1 MAKETETALV
11 VLEPTTAL
19 AVFTEADKVD
29 PILAAIKKAVAEF
42 TPDITTAKGRG
53 EIASM
58 AYKVSQS
65 KSYLEG
71 IGKKLADEYKDIPK
85 KIDANRKRI
94 KDELDELRDEVRR
107 PLTEWEDAEKARVQ
121 GIKDRI
127 EVIRQ
132 HAGMDEDSTMARA
145 AILRVE
151 AVAIEDFEEFA
162 AEAAAVKDK
171 TMMILRNGLELCL
184 KRESEAAELAR
195 LRAEAA
201 KREQE
206 DRERKIAEAAAEK
219 AKRDAEEAAAKEKA
233 EIERKAREER
243 EAAERRELELKLA
256 ADKAERERLE
266 AIERAEREKLA
277 AVEAERK
284 KQEDAER
291 ARLADE
297 ARVKADNERRAADL
311 SHRESVHRAIKDAII
326 EKGVSPAA
334 AITFTSLL
342 TTGSIPFVTIEY

>member
-1 MAKETETALV
+1 MAKEETALV

-19 AVFTEADKVD
+19 AVFTEPNKVD
-29 PILAAIKKAVAEF
+29 PILAAIKKVVAEF
-42 TPDITTAKGRG
+42 TPDTATAKGRA
-53 EIASM
+53 EIASI
-58 AYKVSQS
+58 AHKVARS
-65 KSYLEG
+65 KTYLDG
-71 IGKKLADEYKDIPK
+71 IGKDLVDQYKEIPK

-94 KDELDELRDEVRR
+94 RDELDALKDEVRR
-107 PLTEWEDAEKARVQ
+107 PLTEWEEAERARVQ

-127 EVIRQ
+127 EAIRQ
-132 HAGMDEDSTMARA
+132 HAGMSEDSGMAESAITRLESIAIDESFAEFATEA
-145 AILRVE
+145 AQAKDKALTILR
-151 AVAIEDFEEFA
+151 AD
-162 AEAAAVKDK
+162 
-171 TMMILRNGLELCL
+171 LEYCI
-184 KRESEAAELAR
+184 KREAEAAELAQ

-206 DRERKIAEAAAEK
+206 DRDRKIAEAAAAK
-219 AKRDAEEAAAKEKA
+219 AKRDAEEAAEKEKS

-256 ADKAERERLE
+256 AEKAERERLE